1 MVQIHTL
8 KKLLLLWNQKN
19 SIKTQNINHWKSL
32 SQNVPLNQKGLLK
45 MKSKEMRKMLFPLP
59 QIKTKGQVLCYQ
71 KLRAESLQWGA
82 VWQESILLWTWLH
95 LPFFPEPFLVN
106 YAQSISVSVIIHFFI
121 NSYIFLFSIT
131 VVAPMATHSLT
142 FIPWEWPHYCEWKTI
157 EWGSLHLSQF
167 LLRKHVSNWT
177 THLIANYFDIKCV
190 YICICDQ

>member
-1 MVQIHTL
+1 
-8 KKLLLLWNQKN
+8 
-19 SIKTQNINHWKSL
+19 
-32 SQNVPLNQKGLLK
+32 

-71 KLRAESLQWGA
+71 KLRAESLQWEA
-82 VWQESILLWTWLH
+82 DWQESILLWTWLH

-177 THLIANYFDIKCV
+177 THLIANYFDIKCI